1 MGNLLQPIRITTQI
15 SVLTHHQYRI
25 SMLISQMSFCRETS
39 GGIMKCQLFSQAMI
53 ALDCEQFQ
61 GLAAAASS
69 QKSKHRKTDSLPS
82 KEKLGSTTVTGKL
95 ACKNSHFSSLFTAG
109 DASCAGMPVTQGQ
122 KSHTD
127 DINQCLHNIS
137 GSHGVSHSNFSIL
150 CLHKCCVHLQTSSS

>member
-1 MGNLLQPIRITTQI
+1 
-15 SVLTHHQYRI
+15 
-25 SMLISQMSFCRETS
+25 
-39 GGIMKCQLFSQAMI
+39 MKCQLFSQAMI
-53 ALDCEQFQ
+53 ALDCEQFL
-61 GLAAAASS
+61 GLAAAACS

-109 DASCAGMPVTQGQ
+109 DVSCAGMPVTQGQ

>member
-1 MGNLLQPIRITTQI
+1 
-15 SVLTHHQYRI
+15 
-25 SMLISQMSFCRETS
+25 
-39 GGIMKCQLFSQAMI
+39 MKCQLFSQAMI
-53 ALDCEQFQ
+53 ALDCEQFL
-61 GLAAAASS
+61 GFAAAACS

-122 KSHTD
+122 KTHTD

>member
-1 MGNLLQPIRITTQI
+1 
-15 SVLTHHQYRI
+15 
-25 SMLISQMSFCRETS
+25 
-39 GGIMKCQLFSQAMI
+39 MKCQLFSQAMI
-53 ALDCEQFQ
+53 ALDCEQFL
-61 GLAAAASS
+61 GLAAAACS
-69 QKSKHRKTDSLPS
+69 QKSKHRKMDSLPS

-95 ACKNSHFSSLFTAG
+95 ACINSHFSSLFTAG